1 MMDRDKLTG
10 WVTMICAMSMS
21 LVLVGMVLA
30 MTVGLFDDRVD
41 NVEIFKMLGPAFN
54 TIVGG
59 FIGLVTGIRIASK
72 DE

>member
-1 MMDRDKLTG
+1 MDRDKLTG
-10 WVTMICAMSMS
+10 WVTMICAMSMA

>member
-1 MMDRDKLTG
+1 MEKDKLTG
-10 WVTMICAMSMS
+10 WVTMICAMSMA

-30 MTVGLFDDRVD
+30 MTVGLFDERVD

-59 FIGLVTGIRIASK
+59 FIGLVTGIRIASTEDK
-72 DE
+72 

>member
-1 MMDRDKLTG
+1 MMDRDRLTG

>member
-10 WVTMICAMSMS
+10 WVTMICAMSMA

-30 MTVGLFDDRVD
+30 VTVGLFDDRVD

>member
-10 WVTMICAMSMS
+10 WVTMICAMSMA